1 MYSKYKTV
9 SIEDDLVFNSS
20 TLKGFV
26 TIVCG
31 RVTHT
36 KNFSKLLRRERRT
49 KRGKSVSDFFFYE
62 HSDAI
67 YDRNSSPRKTRK
79 FARFPYAVL
88 AQLRTSERERQLTG
102 SKTGHVRVYD
112 ICEYK

>member
-49 KRGKSVSDFFFYE
+49 KRGKSVSDFFFTNIQMRFTI
-62 HSDAI
+62 AI
-67 YDRNSSPRKTRK
+67 RR
-79 FARFPYAVL
+79 
-88 AQLRTSERERQLTG
+88 RERRANSQGFPMRFWLN
-102 SKTGHVRVYD
+102 
-112 ICEYK
+112 